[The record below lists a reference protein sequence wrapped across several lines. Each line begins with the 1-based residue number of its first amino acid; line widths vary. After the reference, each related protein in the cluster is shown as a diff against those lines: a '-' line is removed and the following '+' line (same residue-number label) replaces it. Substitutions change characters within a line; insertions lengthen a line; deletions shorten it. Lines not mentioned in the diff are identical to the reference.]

1 MSRRKGGDSIRPG
14 EIRTV
19 RSEEIPPDAKGSA
32 DFLGRLGY
40 KIGEA
45 LADLV
50 DNSLDEKA
58 KNILIRIVR
67 TPEKIARVI
76 IADDGEGMDDA
87 TLKEAMRFGGGD
99 KDGDDQLG
107 KYG

>member
-1 MSRRKGGDSIRPG
+1 MHRGKEMGKRETELLARPG

-19 RSEEIPPDAKGSA
+19 RSEPVPPDAKGSA

-40 KIGEA
+40 RIGEA

-50 DNSLDEKA
+50 DNSLDERA
-58 KNILIRIVR
+58 KHVLIRVVR
-67 TPEKIARVI
+67 TPDRIARVI

-87 TLKEAMRFGGGD
+87 TLKEAMRF
-99 KDGDDQLG
+99 
-107 KYG
+107 